1 MLQVKQ
7 VEPTQVMEVRED
19 LVEMVAVTQQVVVV
33 VKQDKLV

>member
-1 MLQVKQ
+1 VLQVKQ
-7 VEPTQVMEVRED
+7 VEPTQVKEVREE

>member
-1 MLQVKQ
+1 MLQVKE
-7 VEPTQVMEVRED
+7 VEPTQVKEVREE